1 MFLTA
6 FWHFRCAILER
17 LTGPSQGVRSKQPTE
32 DAMAF
37 DLIVKNGMIVDG
49 SGLPRYRGDIG
60 VKDGRIAEIGRLSGA
75 AKETLDAEGHV
86 VSPGFVDGHTHMD
99 AQIFW
104 DPIGT
109 SSCFQGVTS
118 VVMGN
123 CGFTLAPCREAEADM
138 VFRNLERAEDISRDA
153 MLAGIKWRWETFPQ
167 FLDVL
172 ESLPK
177 GINYAGYV
185 GHCAVRTHVMGQRAF
200 TDEASED
207 DLARMVQQVQE
218 SIAAGAIG
226 FSTTRSVNHQTSDDK
241 PVASRL
247 ASWHEFETLVK
258 AMGAGLVEVA
268 GEPTGAQNE
277 KARTYYEGLSKL
289 AIESGRPI
297 TFGLFNRRKMPGGW
311 RSTFDIIERTVKQGG
326 RMFAQVH
333 SRALN
338 VLLSFET
345 QLPFDKWDV
354 WKEMRAK
361 PLAEQKKALLDP
373 DMRRRLV
380 EIASKP
386 YEGPEVRGTEARPPE
401 WDWIFAMTDMKGPHK
416 SMAELARLKN
426 THPVELM
433 IDMALER
440 DLKFFMMQ
448 PVANENQTEA
458 LELMKHPRSVVT
470 FSDSGAHVSQIMDSS
485 LQTHLLSHWVR
496 EKQAFTLEEAV
507 KLITCDTA
515 TQFGFHDR
523 GLLREGMAADIVVF
537 DPDTVGARMP
547 EVVTDLPAGA
557 KRLRQKADGMR
568 ATIVNGQVLLL
579 DNEPTGNLPG
589 KLLRKR
595 RN

>member
-1 MFLTA
+1 
-6 FWHFRCAILER
+6 
-17 LTGPSQGVRSKQPTE
+17 
-32 DAMAF
+32 MAF
-37 DLIVKNGMIVDG
+37 DLVVKDGMIVDG

-60 VKDGRIAEIGRLSGA
+60 VKDGKIAEIGRINGAA
-75 AKETLDAEGHV
+75 AKETLNADGRV
-86 VSPGFVDGHTHMD
+86 VAPGFVDGHTHMD

-123 CGFTLAPCREAEADM
+123 CGFTLAPCREAEADLVM
-138 VFRNLERAEDISRDA
+138 RNLERAEDISRAA
-153 MLAGIKWRWETFPQ
+153 MKAGIKWRWETFPQ

-172 ESLPK
+172 DGLPK

-185 GHCAVRTHVMGQRAF
+185 GHCAIRTHVMGQRAF
-200 TDEASED
+200 TDEATED
-207 DLARMVQQVQE
+207 DLKAMIHHTQE
-218 SIAAGAIG
+218 AIAAGAHG
-226 FSTTRSVNHQTSDDK
+226 FSTTRSVAHQTSDDK

-247 ASWHEFETLVK
+247 ATWAEFEALVK
-258 AMGAGLVEVA
+258 AMGAGMVEVA
-268 GEPTGAQNE
+268 GEPRGAE
-277 KARTYYEGLSKL
+277 GHKARAYYEGLSKL

-297 TFGLFNRRKMPGGW
+297 TFGLFSRRNNPGAW
-311 RSTFDIIERTVKQGG
+311 RTTFDIIERTCRGGG

-333 SRALN
+333 SRSLN

-345 QLPFDKWDV
+345 QLPFDKW
-354 WKEMRAK
+354 EMWRDMRK
-361 PLAEQKKALLDP
+361 LPLPEQKKWLLDA
-373 DMRRRLV
+373 DKRKQLV
-380 EIASKP
+380 EIASRP
-386 YEGPEVRGTEARPPE
+386 YEGPAHVAGAEARPPQ
-401 WDWIFAMTDMKGPHK
+401 WDWIFALTDMKGPHK
-416 SMAELARLKN
+416 PMAELARMKN

-440 DLKFFMMQ
+440 DMKFFMIQ
-448 PVANENQTEA
+448 PVANEDQAEA

-507 KLITCDTA
+507 KMLTCDTA

-523 GLLREGMAADIVVF
+523 GLLREGLAADIVVF
-537 DPDTVGARMP
+537 DPDRVGARMP

-557 KRLRQKADGMR
+557 KRLKQKCDGMM
-568 ATIVNGQVLLL
+568 ATVVNGQVLLR

-589 KLLRKR
+589 RLLRKKR
-595 RN
+595 H

>member
-1 MFLTA
+1 
-6 FWHFRCAILER
+6 
-17 LTGPSQGVRSKQPTE
+17 
-32 DAMAF
+32 MAF
-37 DLIVKNGMIVDG
+37 DLVVKDGMIVDG
-49 SGLPRYRGDIG
+49 SGLPRYRADIG
-60 VKDGRIAEIGRLSGA
+60 VKDGKIVEIGRINGA
-75 AKETLDAEGHV
+75 ATKETLDAEGRV

-123 CGFTLAPCREAEADM
+123 CGFTLAPCRAEEADLVM
-138 VFRNLERAEDISRDA
+138 RNLERAEDISRAA
-153 MLAGIKWRWETFPQ
+153 MKAGIKWRWETFPQ

-172 ESLPK
+172 DALPK

-185 GHCAVRTHVMGQRAF
+185 GHCAIRTHVMGQRAF
-200 TDEASED
+200 TDEATED
-207 DLARMVQQVQE
+207 DLKAMIHHTQE
-218 SIAAGAIG
+218 AIAAGAHG
-226 FSTTRSVNHQTSDDK
+226 FSTTRSVAHQTSDDK

-247 ASWHEFETLVK
+247 ATWAEFEALVK
-258 AMGAGLVEVA
+258 SMGAGMVEVA
-268 GEPTGAQNE
+268 GEPRGADGH
-277 KARTYYEGLSKL
+277 KARAYYEGLSKL

-297 TFGLFNRRKMPGGW
+297 TFGLFSRRTNPGAW
-311 RSTFDIIERTVKQGG
+311 RTTFDIIERTCREGG

-345 QLPFDKWDV
+345 QLPFDKW
-354 WKEMRAK
+354 EMWRDMRK
-361 PLAEQKKALLDP
+361 LPLAEQKKWLLNADK
-373 DMRRRLV
+373 RKQLV

-386 YEGPEVRGTEARPPE
+386 YEGPAVNGAEARPPQ
-401 WDWIFAMTDMKGPHK
+401 WDWIYAFTEMKGPQK
-416 SMAELARLKN
+416 SMADLARQKN

-440 DLKFFMMQ
+440 DMKFFMIQ
-448 PVANENQTEA
+448 PIANENQTEA

-507 KLITCDTA
+507 KMLTCDTA

-537 DPDTVGARMP
+537 DADTVGPRMP

-557 KRLRQKADGMR
+557 KRLKQKCDGMQ
-568 ATIVNGQVLLL
+568 ATIVNGQILLR

-589 KLLRKR
+589 KLLRKKR
-595 RN
+595 H

>member
-1 MFLTA
+1 
-6 FWHFRCAILER
+6 
-17 LTGPSQGVRSKQPTE
+17 
-32 DAMAF
+32 MAF
-37 DLIVKNGMIVDG
+37 DLVVSNGMIVDG

-60 VKDGRIAEIGRLSGA
+60 IKDGRIAEIGRLDGA
-75 AKETLDAEGHV
+75 ATRECLDAEGHV
-86 VSPGFVDGHTHMD
+86 VTPGFIDGHTHMD

-123 CGFTLAPCREAEADM
+123 CGFTLAPCRESEADL
-138 VFRNLERAEDISRDA
+138 VFRNLERAEDISRAA

-172 ESLPK
+172 DTLPK
-177 GINYAGYV
+177 GINYAGYI
-185 GHCAVRTHVMGQRAF
+185 GHCALRTYVMGQRAF
-200 TDEASED
+200 TDEATED
-207 DLARMVQQVQE
+207 DTKAMVHQVKAA
-218 SIAAGAIG
+218 IAAGAIG

-247 ASWHEFETLVK
+247 ATWQEFETLVK

-268 GEPTGAQNE
+268 GEPTGADSE
-277 KARTYYEGLSKL
+277 KARKYYDGLSEL
-289 AIESGRPI
+289 TIATGRPI
-297 TFGLFNRRKMPGGW
+297 TFGLFNRRRMPGAW
-311 RSTFDIIERTVKQGG
+311 RTTFDIIERATQRGG

-345 QLPFDKWDV
+345 QLPFDKWELLR
-354 WKEMRAK
+354 EMRAK
-361 PLAEQKKALLDP
+361 PLTEQKKALLDP
-373 DMRRRLV
+373 DARRLLV
-380 EIASKP
+380 EIASRP
-386 YEGPEVRGTEARPPE
+386 YEGPQVRGTEARPPE
-401 WDWIFAMTDMKGPHK
+401 WDWIFAMDKIEGPHR
-416 SMAELARLKN
+416 SMAELARQKN

-440 DLKFFMMQ
+440 DMKFFMIQ

-496 EKQAFTLEEAV
+496 EKQAFALEEAV
-507 KLITCDTA
+507 KLITCDIA

-523 GLLREGMAADIVVF
+523 GLLREGMAADIAVF
-537 DPDTVGARMP
+537 DPDTVGPRMP
-547 EVVTDLPAGA
+547 EVVCDLPAGA

-568 ATIVNGQVLLL
+568 ATIVNGQVVLR

-589 KLLRKR
+589 QLIRKKPKH
-595 RN
+595 